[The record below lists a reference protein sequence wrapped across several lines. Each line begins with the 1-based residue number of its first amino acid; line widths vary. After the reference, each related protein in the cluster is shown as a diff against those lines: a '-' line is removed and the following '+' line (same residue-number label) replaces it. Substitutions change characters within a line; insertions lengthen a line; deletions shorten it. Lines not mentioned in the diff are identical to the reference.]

1 MEFFRIS
8 EANAKVYEGALKKR
22 IEQCCCK
29 YCGGELVLKNIIYGD
44 KKDGRVEVYCSKCN
58 RIEYGVEK
66 EIYTIAKYFVDE
78 MGFDYYSD
86 LDECEQKRNMNVAK
100 VCEIVSWGLENL
112 GYLDG
117 DGLKYPVDL
126 ANLVVGEDV
135 IFDDDLLKR
144 LKEI

>member
-1 MEFFRIS
+1 M
-8 EANAKVYEGALKKR
+8 
-22 IEQCCCK
+22 
-29 YCGGELVLKNIIYGD
+29 
-44 KKDGRVEVYCSKCN
+44 
-58 RIEYGVEK
+58 
-66 EIYTIAKYFVDE
+66 IAKYFVDE